1 MKQCI
6 AFMAILALSL
16 STISEAKGGRGVRSS
31 GHSRP
36 VATKP
41 APAPKQTQTQQ
52 QSQQPD
58 ATFGQQNMQ
67 NTATNTPNNPN
78 NRLASFAT
86 GAAAGYLLSEVLSP
100 TEAQA
105 QMATDQPLQPLNAQP
120 NQSAVATFKALDQS
134 NPAWVG
140 MAGEQN
146 LFCLNGALYLVN
158 KNNHKI
164 GAVTDNQ
171 AQAIACQV
179 TQ

>member
-16 STISEAKGGRGVRSS
+16 SAISEAKGGRGVRSS
-31 GHSRP
+31 GYSRP

-52 QSQQPD
+52 PD

-67 NTATNTPNNPN
+67 NTVTNTPNNPN

-105 QMATDQPLQPLNAQP
+105 QTATDQPLQPLNAQP
-120 NQSAVATFKALDQS
+120 NQSAVVTFKALDQS

-158 KNNHKI
+158 KNNHQI

-171 AQAIACQV
+171 AKAIACQV

>member
-41 APAPKQTQTQQ
+41 APAPKQTQT
-52 QSQQPD
+52 QQPD

-120 NQSAVATFKALDQS
+120 NQSAVATFKALIRVI
-134 NPAWVG
+134 PLG
-140 MAGEQN
+140 
-146 LFCLNGALYLVN
+146 LVWRAN
-158 KNNHKI
+158 KI
-164 GAVTDNQ
+164 YFA
-171 AQAIACQV
+171 
-179 TQ
+179 

>member
-1 MKQCI
+1 MKKCI
-6 AFMAILALSL
+6 AFMAILTLSV
-16 STISEAKGGRGVRSS
+16 TAISEAKGGRGVRSS
-31 GHSRP
+31 GYSRP

-41 APAPKQTQTQQ
+41 ALAPKQPQQ

-67 NTATNTPNNPN
+67 NTATNAPNNPN

-105 QMATDQPLQPLNAQP
+105 QTVTDQALQPLNAQP

-140 MAGEQN
+140 MAGEQH

-158 KNNHKI
+158 KNNHQM